1 MFKSKKVVVTGAAG
15 VIGKWICTAFAR
27 QRAHLCVTDVRSD
40 ALAALHADPHIGPA
54 IALHHVTDL
63 RSADSIGALVDAVE
77 RQWGAPDIVINN
89 AGIYPSRRLLDV
101 DAAEWSEVMAVNL
114 TAPFLLTQAFA
125 RLMQARQVTGCF
137 VNIVSKSAHRP
148 RPGGGPYAV
157 SKAGL
162 AMLTRAFALELAPL
176 GIRVNAVSP
185 GLAPGSEVN
194 ALSDEYIATM
204 LRRIPLGRP
213 SNADDVGAAVL
224 YLCSDHAAYITGAT
238 LVVDGGS
245 AAGEF
250 ELPEA
255 HA

>member
-1 MFKSKKVVVTGAAG
+1 M
-15 VIGKWICTAFAR
+15 AFAR
-27 QRAHLCVTDVRSD
+27 QGAHLCVTDVRSD

-63 RSADSIGALVDAVE
+63 RSADSIGVL
-77 RQWGAPDIVINN
+77 
-89 AGIYPSRRLLDV
+89 V
-101 DAAEWSEVMAVNL
+101 DAAEWSEVMAINL

-137 VNIVSKSAHRP
+137 VNIVSKSAQRP

-213 SNADDVGAAVL
+213 SSADDVGAAVL

-238 LVVDGGS
+238 LVVDDGS